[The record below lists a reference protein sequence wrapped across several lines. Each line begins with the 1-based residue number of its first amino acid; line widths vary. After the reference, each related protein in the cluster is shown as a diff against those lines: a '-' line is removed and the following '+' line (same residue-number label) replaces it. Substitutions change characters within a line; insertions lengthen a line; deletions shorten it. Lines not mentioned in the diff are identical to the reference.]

1 MIFASDLDQTLI
13 YSRKSFRAPI
23 EDESIQLI
31 ETIDGKEIS
40 FISHK
45 TILLLKN
52 YNCTHIS
59 SQLQQELLS
68 SFSVLLLFQNEIIP
82 EYAITSNGG
91 NILHNGKQDG
101 TWNRKVKERLSVEC
115 IERNDILKEF
125 GQIAH
130 KDWVISQ
137 KQLMIYSIIAL
148 LNGRTFLM
156 MNYHPSLPG

>member
-1 MIFASDLDQTLI
+1 MQLHSHFIPVTT
-13 YSRKSFRAPI
+13 RTI
-23 EDESIQLI
+23 EQFQR
-31 ETIDGKEIS
+31 IS
-40 FISHK
+40 
-45 TILLLKN
+45 
-52 YNCTHIS
+52 
-59 SQLQQELLS
+59 
-68 SFSVLLLFQNEIIP
+68 LFQDEIIP

-101 TWNRKVKERLSVEC
+101 TWNRIVKERLSFEC
-115 IERNDILKEF
+115 IEGNDILKEF

>member
-45 TILLLKN
+45 TILLLKKL
-52 YNCTHIS
+52 
-59 SQLQQELLS
+59 QLHSHFIPVTTRTIKQFQRIA
-68 SFSVLLLFQNEIIP
+68 LFQNEIIP